1 MTMESKAGK
10 GDLQRPKQNPQSWDE
25 NYERTFGMTAEDW
38 PKCGECEWP
47 YEFDYEG
54 PFAWCACPGI
64 TEWGS
69 AGRPE
74 NWANRQ
80 SKYLGHTYH
89 IRHLQRDTGDENDYK
104 EKA

>member
-1 MTMESKAGK
+1 MVSDAGK
-10 GDLQRPKQNPQSWDE
+10 GDLQRPKQHEQSWNK
-25 NYERTFGMTAEDW
+25 NYERTFGMLAKDW
-38 PKCGECEWP
+38 PKCGECGKP
-47 YEFDYEG
+47 FEFDYEG
-54 PFAWCACPGI
+54 PFAWCGCPGI

-89 IRHLQRDTGDENDYK
+89 TQRDLGDENDYK